1 MSNEH
6 EHEAEQLR
14 VKSGD
19 SREHMRQDSMTC
31 RRAFLQ
37 HVSFTVINTSDCRD
51 RGPCDLMRRIDIALY
66 MRATCLSCCTVKAV
80 LTLLHAKKAV
90 VVPGLAGGAG
100 APAALL
106 PLLPG

>member
-1 MSNEH
+1 MSSGEASCRSAKHEHEH

-51 RGPCDLMRRIDIALY
+51 RDP
-66 MRATCLSCCTVKAV
+66 AT
-80 LTLLHAKKAV
+80 
-90 VVPGLAGGAG
+90 
-100 APAALL
+100 
-106 PLLPG
+106 